1 MERPTL
7 LVPRL
12 RDKGDLLIGAMS
24 RSHIFEVPG
33 VDFINLL
40 KADLSGKATKC
51 HGKVEKQ
58 DFLPTCKT
66 GAKENMYSAVN
77 RRSGNPGCTF
87 SKCASVYKCVS
98 GSKT

>member
-1 MERPTL
+1 MGLAISRADGTTNFAGSTPQ
-7 LVPRL
+7 
-12 RDKGDLLIGAMS
+12 DLLIGAMS

-40 KADLSGKATKC
+40 KADLSGNATKC

-58 DFLPTCKT
+58 DFLP
-66 GAKENMYSAVN
+66 VN